1 MSVKRLD
8 LPEIRSIDPIQDLF
22 FKPRTIFRICRDEYE
37 HREVDN
43 EGYVTECFSGDTRV
57 TDLDPELKQFLV
69 DKVGSKTVVS
79 RIRNED
85 CSLYVARTVDDGQPA
100 GFYWGVIAAS
110 SPVWHD
116 SFRVPT
122 QSGLV
127 FNAYV
132 KEDHRRKGVYRLLQ
146 AVSHNHLLSSDDCEC
161 VFTIVENRNTASMGA
176 NREFGLQAASRN
188 YLLKFLSVNVFSIV
202 SGKETDIST
211 VLTKGGL

>member
-1 MSVKRLD
+1 MKRIE

-37 HREVDN
+37 HREIDN
-43 EGYVTECFSGDTRV
+43 EEYVAEYFSGDTPV
-57 TDLDPELKQFLV
+57 TDLDTELKQFLI
-69 DKVGSKTVVS
+69 DKMGSTTVES
-79 RIRNED
+79 RLGNED
-85 CSLYVARTVDDGQPA
+85 CTLYVARTADNRQPA
-100 GFYWGVIAAS
+100 GFYWGVIAAT

-116 SFRVPT
+116 SFRIPRE
-122 QSGLV
+122 SGLV

-146 AVSHNHLLSSDDCEC
+146 TASHNNLFSSDVCEC
-161 VFTIVENRNTASMGA
+161 VFTIVENRNTASIEA
-176 NREFGLQAASRN
+176 NREFGLQAVSRN

-211 VLTKGGL
+211 ILTKGGL